1 MKDVTADQLLQSVA
15 RMDQVA
21 ALVRRLSRNGLFDR
35 LSSALTAVF
44 QSEQSTGKISTE
56 DLRHC
61 LKVLTAQLVD
71 DVGRR
76 AESGL
81 SSKPTSAAST
91 HRSEQQQFAIDYALL
106 DLPPASRRSTE
117 RRKEPAQS
125 LQCSPRHYKSSSVAY
140 IPTSANNSLPTSPTR
155 STTALRAIS
164 DFAFPAP
171 SVLFTRT
178 SRKTLEVRNL
188 SPGPAHYTPALENT
202 KERHGG
208 VTIPKGGKRYEY
220 YVPETPG
227 PAFYTPLPAF
237 LAKRL
242 RKL

>member
-1 MKDVTADQLLQSVA
+1 MKDVTADQLLHSVA

-21 ALVRRLSRNGLFDR
+21 ALLRRLSRNGLFDS
-35 LSSALTAVF
+35 LSSALTAAF
-44 QSEQSTGKISTE
+44 QSEQSAGKISTE

-71 DVGRR
+71 DVGKR

-91 HRSEQQQFAIDYALL
+91 YRSDQQQFAIDYALL
-106 DLPPASRRSTE
+106 DSAPATRRSSG
-117 RRKEPAQS
+117 RRKQPPQS
-125 LQCSPRHYKSSSVAY
+125 LQCSPSHCKSSSVVY
-140 IPTSANNSLPTSPTR
+140 IPASANSSRPTSPIH
-155 STTALRAIS
+155 SAAELKAIS

-178 SRKTLEVRNL
+178 IRKTLEVRNL
-188 SPGPAHYTPALENT
+188 SPGPAHYSPALEHT